1 MMARKNIMRKTLAA
15 AGCVAML
22 ASIAACG
29 KSEPTTTADGK
40 PILSIMVVKNTNQ
53 DKIENMQWAKDL
65 EEEAGVKINWQEVS
79 DDAWGQQKNPS
90 ASAGEIAD
98 ISIRAFSA
106 GDAVQFPGLLEDLSK
121 HMDALP
127 NVEEFFKQEPDAK
140 KLVEDPQEKT
150 FYVLPS
156 SRGKSYA
163 GSGQNMMINKTW
175 LDKLGL
181 DVPTTWDEFK
191 TVLEAFKT
199 QDPNGNGKADEI
211 PMNLN
216 ALNTDGFGWYSPMLL
231 LNSTGIVTGFNK
243 GPSMQGIYVKGGKV
257 SNYLISDEYKSVIK
271 FYHELISDGLI
282 PKDWSTKAAD
292 AYYADQTSDGKTAK
306 TGVIFGW
313 SLSDFGDLQDQY
325 VAMPVPA
332 APGVPADKVVWDG
345 SSNQYEDSK
354 LAISASCKNMDAAL
368 KVANLLYSEK
378 YSIQQFLGSFGD
390 ILTKTGD
397 HTYTVDSD
405 GYRTKLS
412 DNLFPGL
419 SDRFAGWIP
428 DDVTITGDYNADD
441 ILEVNKAFDE
451 QRSHYDHVK
460 DYMPDYVR
468 ADATDST
475 TISNN
480 NTQLMDAA
488 VQQAATW
495 MTEGGIDEGWGT
507 YVSSLKSLGLDENVQ
522 LWQKWYDI
530 YTK

>member
-1 MMARKNIMRKTLAA
+1 MARTHFGTKALAV
-15 AGCVAML
+15 AGCAAML
-22 ASIAACG
+22 VSVAACG
-29 KSEPTTTADGK
+29 KSEPTVTADGK

-65 EEEAGVKINWQEVS
+65 EQEAGVKINWQEVS

-106 GDAVQFPGLLEDLSK
+106 GDSVQYPDLLEELGQ
-121 HMDALP
+121 HMDAMP
-127 NVEEFFKQEPDAK
+127 NVEAFFKAEPDAK
-140 KLVEDPQEKT
+140 KLVADPQDGT
-150 FYVLPS
+150 FTVLPS

-181 DVPTTWDEFK
+181 EIPTTWDEFK

-211 PMNLN
+211 PMNIPM
-216 ALNTDGFGWYSPMLL
+216 LNTYGFGWYSPMLM
-231 LNSTGIVTGFNK
+231 LNSTGIATGFNK
-243 GPSMQGIYVKGGKV
+243 GPSQQGIYVKDGKV
-257 SNYLISDEYKSVIK
+257 ANYLISDEYKSVLK
-271 FYHELISDGLI
+271 FYHELIADGLI
-282 PKDWSTKAAD
+282 PKDWSTKQGD
-292 AYYADQTSDGKTAK
+292 AYNADQTSDGKTAK
-306 TGVIFGW
+306 TGVTFGW

-332 APGVPADKVVWDG
+332 APGVSADQVTWDG

-354 LAISASCKNMDAAL
+354 LAISAKCANMDAAI
-368 KVANLLYSEK
+368 KVADLLYSEK

-390 ILTKTGD
+390 ILTQTGE
-397 HTYTVDSD
+397 HEYTVDSD
-405 GYRTKLS
+405 GYRSKLS

-428 DDVTITGDYNADD
+428 DEVTISGDYNADD
-441 ILEVNKAFDE
+441 ILEVNQVFEE

-468 ADATDST
+468 ADAADST

-480 NTQLMDAA
+480 NTQMMNVA

-495 MTEGGIDEGWGT
+495 MTEGGIDEGWDQ

-522 LWQKWYDI
+522 IWQKWYDV

>member
-1 MMARKNIMRKTLAA
+1 M
-15 AGCVAML
+15 
-22 ASIAACG
+22 
-29 KSEPTTTADGK
+29 
-40 PILSIMVVKNTNQ
+40 
-53 DKIENMQWAKDL
+53 
-65 EEEAGVKINWQEVS
+65 
-79 DDAWGQQKNPS
+79 
-90 ASAGEIAD
+90 
-98 ISIRAFSA
+98 
-106 GDAVQFPGLLEDLSK
+106 
-121 HMDALP
+121 
-127 NVEEFFKQEPDAK
+127 
-140 KLVEDPQEKT
+140 
-150 FYVLPS
+150 
-156 SRGKSYA
+156 
-163 GSGQNMMINKTW
+163 
-175 LDKLGL
+175 
-181 DVPTTWDEFK
+181 
-191 TVLEAFKT
+191 
-199 QDPNGNGKADEI
+199 
-211 PMNLN
+211 
-216 ALNTDGFGWYSPMLL
+216 
-231 LNSTGIVTGFNK
+231 
-243 GPSMQGIYVKGGKV
+243 
-257 SNYLISDEYKSVIK
+257 
-271 FYHELISDGLI
+271 
-282 PKDWSTKAAD
+282 
-292 AYYADQTSDGKTAK
+292 
-306 TGVIFGW
+306 IFGW

-495 MTEGGIDEGWGT
+495 MTEGGTTRAGT
-507 YVSSLKSLGLDENVQ
+507 PTSPRSRASGSTRTSNCGRSGTTSTPSSAVPRDHCPVSGIGAAACA
-522 LWQKWYDI
+522 DI
-530 YTK
+530 CGGRA